1 MRLKVI
7 WKSYSRQHSVI
18 TMEMEYFRPT
28 GKNSALNIA
37 LLAMMTAL
45 ATITTLVLTVPYPV
59 TSGYFNLGDTIV
71 MLGGFILGPIGG
83 FIVGGVGSALADM
96 IVAPIYAPITLV
108 VKGFEGM
115 AVGYFSSKTL
125 KAIRLSKWDIT
136 GVLVGSVIML
146 VGYLIGEILLWGVGA
161 AVAELI
167 VVNLGQVVA
176 GSIVALLVGPTIRS
190 YLRTINYSPSEDSN
204 EPPFE
209 EVSSE

>member
-1 MRLKVI
+1 
-7 WKSYSRQHSVI
+7 
-18 TMEMEYFRPT
+18 MEMEYFRPA
-28 GKNSALNIA
+28 GKNSAVNVA
-37 LLAMMTAL
+37 LLAIMTAL

-83 FIVGGVGSALADM
+83 FIVGGFGSALADM

-125 KAIRLSKWDIT
+125 KTIRLSKWDIT
-136 GVLVGSVIML
+136 GVLVAAVIML
-146 VGYLIGEILLWGVGA
+146 VGYLIGEFLLWGFEA
-161 AVAELI
+161 AVAEL
-167 VVNLGQVVA
+167 VVINLGQVTA
-176 GSIVALLVGPTIRS
+176 GAIVALLIGPTIRS
-190 YLRTINYSPSEDSN
+190 YLRTTNFRPSGDSS

-209 EVSSE
+209 ELPSE